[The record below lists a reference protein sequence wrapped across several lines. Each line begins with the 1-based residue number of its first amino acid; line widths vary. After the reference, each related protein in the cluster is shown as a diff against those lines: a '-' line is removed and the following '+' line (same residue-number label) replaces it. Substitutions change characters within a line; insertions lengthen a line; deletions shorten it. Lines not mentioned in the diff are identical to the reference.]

1 MSSQPGKL
9 TIKKSKH
16 IDPNTPVKV
25 YGYNNIES
33 ALKRI
38 LRGRTWSDPTE
49 EFHKNHPVGKH
60 ALPQIR
66 LSVDGTSGHTKNQKG
81 LFCMISSDLGV
92 IVLGSAKDYSNKTA
106 ELAGIEFGHLFIA
119 HVQRRINTLKR
130 KQGVHPH
137 NPEFTMYTDQLH
149 VVNEALLQSSIDD
162 SFDPLYNPVT
172 SLVWVRGHPKKKQQH
187 LGSNEHSL
195 VDKFL
200 SHARQPDQQNEN
212 RLAEQSKIIHRITMK
227 SYDDLKSASVKK
239 VQITKETKKSK
250 RKQKIR
256 HNTQMLLVAKPAQK
270 FTATL
275 IDNREVTVIPPTT
288 KMIAPTTL
296 IKVIVTK
303 NTLGKSQ
310 PITTQVPLANIAELR
325 PLG

>member
-149 VVNEALLQSSIDD
+149 VVNETLLQSSIDD
-162 SFDPLYNPVT
+162 SFDPLYNPAT

-200 SHARQPDQQNEN
+200 SHARQPDQQNKN

-227 SYDDLKSASVKK
+227 NYDLKSASVKK

>member
-119 HVQRRINTLKR
+119 HVQRRIDALKR
-130 KQGVHPH
+130 KH
-137 NPEFTMYTDQLH
+137 NPEFTMYTDQLYM
-149 VVNEALLQSSIDD
+149 VNEALLQSSINK
-162 SFDPLYNPVT
+162 SGDPLHKPAT
-172 SLVWVRGHPKKKQQH
+172 SLVWVRGHPKKEERH
-187 LGSNEHSL
+187 LGSKEHSL

-200 SHARQPDQQNEN
+200 SHARQPDQQNKDC
-212 RLAEQSKIIHRITMK
+212 LTEQSKIIHRITMK
-227 SYDDLKSASVKK
+227 NYILEPPPVKK

-256 HNTQMLLVAKPAQK
+256 HNTQMLLAAKPTQK

-288 KMIAPTTL
+288 KILTPTTQ
-296 IKVIVTK
+296 IKIIVTK
-303 NTLGKSQ
+303 KIRGKTQ
-310 PITTQVPLANIAELR
+310 PITTQVPLTDIAELR
-325 PLG
+325 PLE

>member
-25 YGYNNIES
+25 YGYNNIDS

-66 LSVDGTSGHTKNQKG
+66 LSVDGTSGHKKNQKG

-92 IVLGSAKDYSNKTA
+92 IVLGSAKDYSSNTA

-119 HVQRRINTLKR
+119 HVQRRIDALKR
-130 KQGVHPH
+130 KH
-137 NPEFTMYTDQLH
+137 NPEFTMYTDQLYM
-149 VVNEALLQSSIDD
+149 VNEALLQRSIDD
-162 SFDPLYNPVT
+162 SFDPLYNPAT
-172 SLVWVRGHPKKKQQH
+172 SLVWVRGHPKKNQQH

-200 SHARQPDQQNEN
+200 SHARQPDQQNKN

-227 SYDDLKSASVKK
+227 NYILEPPPVKK
-239 VQITKETKKSK
+239 VQAVKKTQ
-250 RKQKIR
+250 RIGQKTQRIG
-256 HNTQMLLVAKPAQK
+256 HNTQMLLKAKPTQK

-288 KMIAPTTL
+288 KILTPTTL

-303 NTLGKSQ
+303 KILGKNQ
-310 PITTQVPLANIAELR
+310 PVKTQVPLANIAELC

>member
-119 HVQRRINTLKR
+119 HVQRQINTLKR
-130 KQGVHPH
+130 KH

-162 SFDPLYNPVT
+162 SFDPLYNPAT

-200 SHARQPDQQNEN
+200 SHARQPDQQNKN

-227 SYDDLKSASVKK
+227 NYDLKSASVKK